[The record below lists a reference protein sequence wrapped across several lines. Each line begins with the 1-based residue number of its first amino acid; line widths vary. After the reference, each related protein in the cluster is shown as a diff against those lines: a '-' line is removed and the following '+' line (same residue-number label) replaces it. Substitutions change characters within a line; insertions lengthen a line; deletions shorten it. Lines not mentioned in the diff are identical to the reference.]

1 MTDEEAVRSAKAKL
15 MERYGLND
23 ISARLMLAH
32 RADKRRRTLGRASP
46 FDPRPRPCS
55 RPLRAP
61 ADDRRFRRFRHRL
74 QQFSNRLDIASF
86 SVSSHSQEKP

>member
-32 RADKRRRTLGRASP
+32 RADDRGRTLA
-46 FDPRPRPCS
+46 
-55 RPLRAP
+55 
-61 ADDRRFRRFRHRL
+61 
-74 QQFSNRLDIASF
+74 QQARSTLKDAA
-86 SVSSHSQEKP
+86 